1 MYHQSS
7 KITQLEVERLLSHT
21 ESLLSQTF
29 WVKQKFNVLPDKDHI
44 GISIGYT
51 DVTERRVDFL
61 KCLTETINSF
71 VYNKKESSKLI
82 KKFFKESHDYAHA
95 AAKLTF
101 TAANKFRP
109 GHPQGQ
115 FGELLLFNFIQHFF
129 KASPLLRKMKYTTSN
144 KHERF
149 GADAIHYKTNEK
161 GENIFIIGES
171 KCYKSNYKFNTAFKD
186 SLNSIKSSFE
196 NIFNELDLY
205 IYEENMIE
213 QNLIKTAEDL
223 KKNVLGN
230 VKFELVCIIIY
241 NENRIVN
248 NPTELEIKARIKQI
262 IEERFHNLDKSI
274 YKDIDDII
282 ISRINYIVFPIWDL
296 NNVLND
302 FMNIIKR

>member
-1 MYHQSS
+1 
-7 KITQLEVERLLSHT
+7 
-21 ESLLSQTF
+21 
-29 WVKQKFNVLPDKDHI
+29 
-44 GISIGYT
+44 
-51 DVTERRVDFL
+51 
-61 KCLTETINSF
+61 
-71 VYNKKESSKLI
+71 
-82 KKFFKESHDYAHA
+82 
-95 AAKLTF
+95 
-101 TAANKFRP
+101 
-109 GHPQGQ
+109 
-115 FGELLLFNFIQHFF
+115 
-129 KASPLLRKMKYTTSN
+129 MKYTTSN